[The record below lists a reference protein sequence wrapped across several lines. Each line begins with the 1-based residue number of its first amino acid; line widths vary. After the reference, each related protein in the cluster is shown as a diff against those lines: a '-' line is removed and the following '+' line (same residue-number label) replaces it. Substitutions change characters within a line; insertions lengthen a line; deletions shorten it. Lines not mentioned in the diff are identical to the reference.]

1 MKTLTRA
8 VVAYAALSIAGT
20 AHAQSLGEAARRA
33 EEQRQARKAAGTAA
47 PEPIRLAASSDAP
60 PAASPARTPPR
71 SDVALSPAAT
81 SPRPDLGGP
90 IDARPGEEIPDFTFL
105 DFDGRQ
111 RRLSDFRG
119 RYVLLDFW
127 GSWCGPCRAEVPY
140 AKAAYE
146 RYRRRGFE
154 ILGLDYERGATV
166 DDVRQFLRA
175 NDVTWTFAAPDSVRE
190 LVLERFGITRFPT
203 LILLDPEARV
213 MGPSGDALR
222 GAELL
227 KTLDALL
234 PR

>member
-8 VVAYAALSIAGT
+8 AVAYAALSVAGT

-47 PEPIRLAASSDAP
+47 PEPIRLAAS
-60 PAASPARTPPR
+60 
-71 SDVALSPAAT
+71 
-81 SPRPDLGGP
+81 
-90 IDARPGEEIPDFTFL
+90 IPDFTFV

-146 RYRRRGFE
+146 RYRSRGFE
-154 ILGLDYERGATV
+154 ILGLDYERSATV
-166 DDVRQFLRA
+166 DDVRQFLRD
-175 NDVTWTFAAPDSVRE
+175 NNVTWTFGAPDSVRE
-190 LVLERFGITRFPT
+190 LVLERFGITGFPT

-213 MGPSGDALR
+213 MAPTGDALR
-222 GAELL
+222 GTQLL
-227 KTLDALL
+227 KTLDSVL